1 LLIKTVNIGRAAYNV
16 TNIIFGSFTP
26 YMINPS
32 AWNWGTKTAFFAAGM
47 NTLALIWIFFRLP
60 EPSGLSY
67 AEIDKLFEER
77 VGARSFQK
85 HKVIAVEAED
95 VGVVEVKHP

>member
-1 LLIKTVNIGRAAYNV
+1 MGHKGKYDTSLSKSQGKLIILQ
-16 TNIIFGSFTP
+16 
-26 YMINPS
+26 
-32 AWNWGTKTAFFAAGM
+32 TAFFAAGM

>member
-1 LLIKTVNIGRAAYNV
+1 M
-16 TNIIFGSFTP
+16 TP
-26 YMINPS
+26 Q
-32 AWNWGTKTAFFAAGM
+32 TAFFAAGM
-47 NTLALIWIFFRLP
+47 NTLALVWIYFRLP

-77 VGARSFQK
+77 IPARKFK
-85 HKVIAVEAED
+85 NHKVTAVEAED